1 MPIIT
6 VRPIRT
12 IYLFACL
19 GVGLLIVASGHPYAA
34 VVTTFLL
41 VQFDITLRS

>member
-1 MPIIT
+1 MNVI
-6 VRPIRT
+6 VRPFRT

-19 GVGLLIVASGHPYAA
+19 GVGLLIASCEHPYAA

-41 VQFDITLRS
+41 VQFDLTLR